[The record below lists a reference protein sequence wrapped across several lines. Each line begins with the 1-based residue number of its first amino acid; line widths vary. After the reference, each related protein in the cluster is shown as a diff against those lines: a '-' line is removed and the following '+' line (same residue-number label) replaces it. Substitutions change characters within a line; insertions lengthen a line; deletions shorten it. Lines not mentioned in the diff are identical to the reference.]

1 MANTKMFVHYSGTV
15 EAFKA
20 LSNITDYNNKIVFI
34 KGGAEGKGSA
44 IYTHGE
50 FYTSAHDIEAL
61 VSNLKAISGVM
72 VNGDRS
78 TLKVATTHDGV
89 LNFSNGDE
97 TVAVSI
103 DGPGIKI
110 SVSEAFR
117 NRVKAIED
125 SLGTPVAKE
134 NGKADGTAYERI
146 AKLTADID
154 AMSGDNGSIADQI
167 NAAIEGLAVE
177 ASTGD
182 YVASIKQVNGKI
194 EATPGTFNF
203 DTKGAAATAL
213 ADAKTYVDGRF
224 TNEVTGK
231 FDTVG
236 SAAAVQSNLDAHVAD
251 AVAHVTA
258 DERTAWNSAKTAIDA
273 FLKDADM
280 TTDAVDTLK
289 ELQTYMTTDGEAA
302 AKLVGRVA
310 ALEAIDHDAY
320 VGADE
325 TVLTNAK
332 AYANGLVNN
341 EDGTAKF
348 EAVGVAAGLVS
359 DLANGA
365 VKANTEAIAVIN
377 GTEEGSIA
385 KAKADAIADAE
396 AKLKAV
402 TDTLGTA
409 AYEDVATLEDTM
421 DSKDA
426 TNLAAAKTYA
436 DDLFAWEE
444 ID

>member
-20 LSNITDYNNKIVFI
+20 LSNIADYNNKIVFI
-34 KGGAEGKGSA
+34 KGGTEGKGSA

-72 VNGDRS
+72 VNGDRN

-146 AKLTADID
+146 AKLSADID

-167 NAAIEGLAVE
+167 NTAIEGLAVE

-203 DTKGAAATAL
+203 DTKGAAATAEQN
-213 ADAKTYVDGRF
+213 AKAYVDGRF

-236 SAAAVQSNLDAHVAD
+236 SAAAVQSNLDSHAAD
-251 AVAHVTA
+251 AVAHITT
-258 DERTAWNSAKTAIDA
+258 DERTAWNKAKTAIDA

-280 TTDAVDTLK
+280 SEKAVDTLA

-310 ALEAIDHDAY
+310 ALEEIDHDAY
-320 VGADE
+320 KTADE

-348 EAVGVAAGLVS
+348 ETVGVAAGLVD
-359 DLANGA
+359 DLAKGA
-365 VKANTEAIAVIN
+365 VKTNTDAIAVIN
-377 GTEEGSIA
+377 GTGEGSIA
-385 KAKADAIADAE
+385 KAKTDAIADAE
-396 AKLKAV
+396 SKLKAV
-402 TDTLGTA
+402 TDTLKSA
-409 AYEDVATLEDTM
+409 AFTEVATLEATM

-426 TNLAAAKTYA
+426 TNLEAAKTYA

-444 ID
+444 C